1 MPVIHSQPTEDMNVV
16 CEFRRNV
23 IEDTEEAFFL
33 NPQYKIEVK
42 PNKN

>member
-1 MPVIHSQPTEDMNVV
+1 MNIE
-16 CEFRRNV
+16 CGFKRKI

-42 PNKN
+42 PNIKLI